1 MGNLHDTNFFSMAE
15 GLVCVQGERGAKDIP
30 EVVGII
36 VQYAFK
42 DGWYQSDQEH
52 INETSHAKCK

>member
-1 MGNLHDTNFFSMAE
+1 MAE